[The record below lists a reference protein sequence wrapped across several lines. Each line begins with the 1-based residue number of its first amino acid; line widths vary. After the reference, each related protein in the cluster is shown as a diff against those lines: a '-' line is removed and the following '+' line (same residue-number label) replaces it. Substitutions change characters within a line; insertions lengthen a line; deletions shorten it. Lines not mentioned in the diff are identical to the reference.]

1 MDGGGTA
8 TEQDTFE
15 SRLIDIIAMEY
26 GERHTNRME
35 GGFIIVHKDDRDIVI
50 QSRGSYA
57 TVRCCIKDWNGDIV
71 LIPAEKIADNI
82 PNLVSSPHIQPS
94 IELSADKRYF
104 IPHYAAYIEESDLEE
119 PRWII
124 RTMENISILASVAT
138 LFWHDPTPEDGD
150 QRIEVDEMVYDD
162 SESDDEYSEDED
174 FDYLS

>member
-1 MDGGGTA
+1 MNDEETETM

-15 SRLIDIIAMEY
+15 SRLFDIIAMEY
-26 GERHTNRME
+26 GERHISRM
-35 GGFIIVHKDDRDIVI
+35 GNGYIIVHRDDRDIVI

-57 TVRCCIKDWNGDIV
+57 TIRCCIKDWNGDIV

-82 PNLVSSPHIQPS
+82 PYLVSSPHIQPS

-119 PRWII
+119 PGWII

-138 LFWHDPTPEDGD
+138 MFWRNPASEEEE
-150 QRIEVDEMVYDD
+150 QEVELDEMVYDD
-162 SESDDEYSEDED
+162 SESEDDDLDFEYTP
-174 FDYLS
+174 